1 MVITDIK
8 LGKRKNVLVY
18 SNGEL
23 ILNIAKE
30 VFLKTNIKIGY
41 DISIKEINSIM
52 SESNLYNAKEKALNI
67 LSYRSHSKKQLSDKL
82 KLKFGQ
88 DICDETLRKMESLN
102 LVNDENYAKN
112 YAQYLANNKYYSL
125 RRIKRELSIKG
136 IDREIISETLENLDI
151 DEYEN
156 INKVICKKEIKNDK
170 DKKRL
175 IDKLLRLGYEWSQI
189 SYVMDSREG

>member
-1 MVITDIK
+1 M
-8 LGKRKNVLVY
+8 
-18 SNGEL
+18 
-23 ILNIAKE
+23 
-30 VFLKTNIKIGY
+30 
-41 DISIKEINSIM
+41 
-52 SESNLYNAKEKALNI
+52 
-67 LSYRSHSKKQLSDKL
+67 YRSYSKKQLCNKL

-88 DICDETLRKMESLN
+88 DICEKTVKKMENLN
-102 LVNDENYAKN
+102 LVDDESYAKN

-125 RRIKRELSIKG
+125 RRIKRELSLKG
-136 IDREIISETLENLDI
+136 IDKEIILETLEKLDI

-189 SYVMDSREG
+189 SHAMDSREG